1 MPKEL
6 AGTFRAL
13 APVSDLQHLV
23 QIIQLEITM
32 SNLADYADKYEN
44 IRFERRD
51 GVLLLRLHT
60 NDGPFVFCDGAHHDL
75 SFAFYDLAA
84 DPQNKVVLLTGTGDR
99 FCADFDY
106 GSFHSNVTD
115 YHEWALR
122 IRADGRRLLAAFLD
136 IEVPIIAAV
145 NGPALSHSEL
155 PVLADVVLADETAIF
170 QDATHFLKGAA
181 PGDGMHTVWTT
192 LLGLNRGR
200 YFLLTGERM
209 DARRAHELGV
219 VGEVLPKHQ
228 LMQRAWE
235 LALKWA
241 ALPRTTLV
249 ATRQA
254 LNYEWKRLILE
265 QLHSGLTE
273 EMSGIVAGM
282 RPSGA
287 NLGVGDLLSGG

>member
-1 MPKEL
+1 MTK
-6 AGTFRAL
+6 
-13 APVSDLQHLV
+13 
-23 QIIQLEITM
+23 
-32 SNLADYADKYEN
+32 LADYADKYEN

-60 NDGPFVFCDGAHHDL
+60 KDGPFVFSDGAHHNL

-84 DPQNKVVLLTGTGDR
+84 DPENKVVLLTGTGDR

-106 GSFHSNVTD
+106 ASFRSNFSNA
-115 YHEWALR
+115 HEWALR

-136 IEVPIIAAV
+136 IEVPVIAAV

-155 PVLADVVLADETAIF
+155 PVLADVVLADETTIF
-170 QDATHFLKGAA
+170 QDATHFLKEGTP

-200 YFLLTGERM
+200 YFLLTGQKIN
-209 DARRAHELGV
+209 AQQALALGV
-219 VGEVLPKHQ
+219 VGEILPKDE
-228 LMQRAWE
+228 LMPRAWA

-241 ALPRTTLV
+241 ALPRTKLV

-254 LNYEWKRLILE
+254 LNYEWKRLMLE
-265 QLHSGLTE
+265 QLHNGLTE
-273 EMSGIVAGM
+273 EMSGIISVPTASHPGT
-282 RPSGA
+282 
-287 NLGVGDLLSGG
+287 GDLLKGE

>member
-1 MPKEL
+1 MTKL
-6 AGTFRAL
+6 
-13 APVSDLQHLV
+13 
-23 QIIQLEITM
+23 I
-32 SNLADYADKYEN
+32 DYADKYEN

-60 NDGPFVFCDGAHHDL
+60 NDGPFVFSDGAHHNL

-84 DPQNKVVLLTGTGDR
+84 DPENKVVLLTGTGER

-106 GSFHSNVTD
+106 ASFRTNVGTP
-115 YHEWALR
+115 HEWALR

-136 IEVPIIAAV
+136 IEVPVIAAV

-155 PVLADVVLADETAIF
+155 PLLADVVLADETTIF
-170 QDATHFLKGAA
+170 QDATHFLQGGTP

-200 YFLLTGERM
+200 YFLLTGQKIN
-209 DARRAHELGV
+209 AQQALALGV
-219 VGEVLPKHQ
+219 VGEVLPKDE
-228 LMQRAWE
+228 LMPRAWA

-241 ALPRTTLV
+241 ALPRTKLV

-254 LNYEWKRLILE
+254 LNYEWKRLMLE
-265 QLHSGLTE
+265 QLHNGLTE
-273 EMSGIVAGM
+273 EMSGIVSVPTTA
-282 RPSGA
+282 RPST
-287 NLGVGDLLSGG
+287 GDLLKDA